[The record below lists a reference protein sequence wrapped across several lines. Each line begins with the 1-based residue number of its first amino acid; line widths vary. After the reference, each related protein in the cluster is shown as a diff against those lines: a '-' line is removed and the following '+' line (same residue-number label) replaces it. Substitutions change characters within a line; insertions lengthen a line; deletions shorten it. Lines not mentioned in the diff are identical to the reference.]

1 VTTRTESRPDVTTA
15 VAQVIRYLETG
26 VAAEGLFAADVVAHV
41 TFPQWYVRV
50 EGAEDL
56 LALRA
61 SRHPWPGRV
70 RVARVEPNDRGFTM
84 EFEERWEGDDQHWY
98 SREML
103 RADVVG
109 STIVEIAIYC
119 AGDWDEAVQRRHA
132 TGNGLRGG

>member
-1 VTTRTESRPDVTTA
+1 MTVQTVSRPDATTA

-26 VAAEGLFAADVVAHV
+26 IAADGLFAADVVADL

-50 EGAEDL
+50 VGAGDL

-61 SRHPWPGRV
+61 STHLWSGEV
-70 RVARVEPNDRGFTM
+70 RVSRVEPTDRGFTM
-84 EFEERWEGDDQHWY
+84 ELEERWQNLGQHWY
-98 SREML
+98 AREML

-119 AGDWDEAVQRRHA
+119 SGDVLDAVR
-132 TGNGLRGG
+132 N